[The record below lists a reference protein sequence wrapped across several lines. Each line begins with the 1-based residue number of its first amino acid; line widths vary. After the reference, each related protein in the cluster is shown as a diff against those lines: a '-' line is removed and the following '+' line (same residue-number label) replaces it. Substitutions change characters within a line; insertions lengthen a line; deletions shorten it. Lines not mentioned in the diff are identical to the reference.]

1 MLLQKFH
8 PWLFSF
14 STTDLKQQYN
24 GWGNQSYG
32 LANGAGKTAAIKVYP
47 LLYTGISGFVKTFM
61 KSFFLRNREK
71 LVYNGEKAV
80 QTDNEKGEKNEIYFV
95 ECKWAP
101 GLCAEGIY

>member
-47 LLYTGISGFVKTFM
+47 LLYTGISGFVKTFV

-71 LVYNGEKAV
+71 IVYNGEKAV
-80 QTDNEKGEKNEIYFV
+80 QTDKEKGEKNEIYFV

-101 GLCAEGIY
+101 GLCAEGI

>member
-1 MLLQKFH
+1 M
-8 PWLFSF
+8 FSF

-24 GWGNQSYG
+24 GWGDQSYG

-47 LLYTGISGFVKTFM
+47 LLYTGISGFVKMFV

-71 LVYNGEKAV
+71 IVYNGEKAV

-101 GLCAEGIY
+101 GLCAEGI

>member
-1 MLLQKFH
+1 MVVLLFYYRFKAAVQRLGE
-8 PWLFSF
+8 PELRPGQWRR
-14 STTDLKQQYN
+14 
-24 GWGNQSYG
+24 
-32 LANGAGKTAAIKVYP
+32 KTAAIKVYP

-71 LVYNGEKAV
+71 IVYNGEKAV